1 MKKFILISILF
12 LGALMQAKKIDFIEI
27 HNQKIPLIFEQSS
40 LIPTGFVR
48 LAFIGGGSI
57 NDKDLSGL
65 ASLGSKLLNEGTK
78 SLGSIRFAQELEKRA
93 ISLYASSGLETLNLE
108 LNFLKEKQ
116 NEALDLL
123 QDLLLDPNYTQ
134 DTLDKIKQKAIN
146 SLLVKQ
152 NDFDYLANENLAKIL
167 FTDTPLA
174 QSPSKESLQKIT
186 LEDLKSYLNANLTLS
201 RLVIVVGG
209 DMEQAHILPKL
220 TKILQKL
227 SVGTPT
233 PAQNYSANA
242 NATTS
247 MLYKDT
253 QQAYIYFGSPF
264 VLKDLEAESYK
275 AKILGF
281 VLGASG
287 FGSRL
292 MEEIRVK
299 RGLAYSAYLRIH
311 TGKIANYAS
320 GYLQTKL
327 ENQSEAIK
335 LVKQIVADFV
345 REGITQDELESAK
358 RFLLGSDPLRRE
370 TLAQRLNAEFQNYY
384 LGLPLNFDK
393 IQLNQI
399 QDITLEQINT
409 YIKEHVELNDLSF
422 SIVTT
427 KDKK

>member
-1 MKKFILISILF
+1 
-12 LGALMQAKKIDFIEI
+12 
-27 HNQKIPLIFEQSS
+27 
-40 LIPTGFVR
+40 
-48 LAFIGGGSI
+48 
-57 NDKDLSGL
+57 
-65 ASLGSKLLNEGTK
+65 
-78 SLGSIRFAQELEKRA
+78 
-93 ISLYASSGLETLNLE
+93 
-108 LNFLKEKQ
+108 
-116 NEALDLL
+116 
-123 QDLLLDPNYTQ
+123 
-134 DTLDKIKQKAIN
+134 
-146 SLLVKQ
+146 
-152 NDFDYLANENLAKIL
+152 
-167 FTDTPLA
+167 
-174 QSPSKESLQKIT
+174 
-186 LEDLKSYLNANLTLS
+186 
-201 RLVIVVGG
+201 
-209 DMEQAHILPKL
+209 MEQAHILPKL